1 MIAGTSLLSATRSAG
16 ESFVAIVKRKIRVS
30 SGRFRCLNRLIVIE
44 QRATAKVPLD
54 AVNGTIDS
62 ITKTAVFFSLQ
73 PEL

>member
-1 MIAGTSLLSATRSAG
+1 LSVTRSAG
-16 ESFVAIVKRKIRVS
+16 ESFIAIVKEKIRVS
-30 SGRFRCLNRLIVIE
+30 SGGFRCLNRLIVIE
-44 QRATAKVPLD
+44 QRAIAKVPLD